1 MNHPK
6 PEELTDFL
14 YDELDPARR
23 DEIAD
28 HLKQCDACA
37 GQMASW
43 RSVRKELADWRVP
56 MREHVMSPRRSFAQP
71 LKWAAAAIIFLGAG
85 YAIAHVTSPRIDQ
98 HQLRAELAKELR
110 TEVRQELASE
120 MQKYSSEQLAQQSEF
135 QQSVAATINRFALQH
150 ATLRKDVETV
160 ALRTQEEFER
170 IAAVEHSGAT
180 GAVDR

>member
-43 RSVRKELADWRVP
+43 RNVRKELAGWRVP
-56 MREHVMSPRRSFAQP
+56 MRDHVTSSRRSFAQP
-71 LKWAAAAIIFLGAG
+71 LKWAAAAVIFLGAG
-85 YAIAHVTSPRIDQ
+85 YAIAHVTSPRINQD
-98 HQLRAELAKELR
+98 QLRAELAKELR
-110 TEVRQELASE
+110 TEIRQGLASE

-170 IAAVEHSGAT
+170 IAAVEHAGAT